1 MFMSLGLAC
10 GSCFLIEKFVTPN
23 AETEQ
28 TDDNETKAMTSGY
41 WKDYWTGNNKAQLSW
56 SGTGTN
62 TTIYIYDAYDLMDF
76 MCQVNGGDGTTWWT
90 TTNGSGIEVS
100 KAYIK
105 LMADIDLSAHYWTPI
120 GSGAYETTSGWWIF
134 SSSTWHPYYF
144 SGTFDGNGHTISGM
158 YINASGAG
166 GLTNGYVSGHSFDY
180 GDESINFN
188 LSNSVTVGLFG
199 FTKGA
204 TIQDLTVSNGSIVIN
219 SSGNSNQSLWAHVG
233 AVVGLHAG
241 GSISNTKN
249 DGVNIGYY
257 QYSDKA
263 TAAMSMNIGGI
274 AGICVDSATIRNCSS
289 KGNINVKFYGNNA
302 SFYELL
308 VGGIVA
314 VTTYDVSYSVCEMNI
329 LIQSQSSGSVASA
342 GMSAGGIIGLL
353 RSTKGYTWCYYNI
366 FNGSITTD
374 LGPGTLINSVG
385 GIIGNLFNLS
395 SNDSYRVYGCINYGK
410 ITIKNVYNTY
420 VGGIV
425 AVNQRQAIR
434 IYKCINFAD
443 LSLTSNT
450 SDNSTVIGYGGILG
464 AGSNSGTYIYTC
476 ANYGDVKMT
485 GSKAVY
491 NIGGIAGFILDK
503 GLVTNCINHGKI
515 GTVGEKLGG
524 IVGRTG
530 QPKET
535 SKFLFWDIT
544 TQDELSNVYITNCI
558 NYGPVTG
565 GNWYGQIAGH
575 MIGGTGRVQN
585 CYTRSSSSLNGAS
598 CTTWAI
604 GNESSTA
611 AQVGVCKEYNVLM
624 SYTGAGIFAK
634 SSNWTTDVLA
644 GYKSIAFQSPNTSYG
659 CYNPENTTFDW
670 CTTSLV
676 YNYYSQSQKKSKAM
690 YTSSNYDIKLQHI
703 IVPRFAVKGAN
714 ASVYWDKRNN
724 KDYEADSKGE
734 VGTIEVLSYVKS
746 KNTVDW
752 VKSNYVYYLNGADYN
767 DSSYSNRYENLLRVT
782 YIDEKFTFTKGT
794 YKVGS
799 NAEVNMSYITNGK
812 TYYARFKLFNSS
824 SLSFSYY
831 FASKSVK
838 SVNIKY
844 LDSDNNNKAVTDGS
858 IGTATVRSPNYS
870 YYDISSD
877 HPVYF
882 KDLVYYTIT
891 PKLGY
896 AFKSL
901 STDKGE
907 IKTNYNEKS
916 GFDDFGVVQGTMTY
930 DFESNFNFYMKK
942 ITYNYNVFVDGS
954 TINGQFKKGNTLSFN
969 VSSCVGYEYTIY
981 LSKYSTSK
989 NDVNLNKCAQI
1000 TTTEATLGVGNDGS
1014 ITLSDSAILKALSEM
1029 ASKENVADITLSQ
1042 FSLYVVKN
1050 KIEYTINIHNM
1061 INKYDQLDYYQ
1072 EVTDKNYKTLIDS
1085 SMTSYDMTQFAT
1097 FLVTS
1102 KNYLT
1107 IVTDVETGFTIDYTN
1122 AGSYGFEVGDRY
1134 SSFKT
1139 NTTLPSTSVFDCA
1152 INDTKATDIKG
1163 SNFISF
1169 LLNYKKDVK
1178 NASKTIDVYI
1188 YYQLGGYDLQGKA
1201 EKDGVEV
1208 NIPTNVFDLKG
1219 SSKQKNKNAN
1229 DTTILYN
1236 NVFAA
1241 KYYAPITLN
1250 VNSLD
1255 SNQNFAGW
1263 YIRVKNSN
1271 NALEDKLLSTN
1282 RIYSFVYNPQVA
1294 EAMTNEGKLVI
1305 VAKFLTYD
1313 ESDGHT
1319 ATNNK
1324 GIYQVSSAQDLI
1336 WLSERVNAG
1345 YTFEGMTI
1353 MQTCDINMSGIVF
1366 NSIGTETNPFKG
1378 VYDGNNFIISN
1389 LNLKDNKN
1397 KDKTANIYINNLSNR
1412 GLFGYVKNAT
1422 IKNLTVANGTVSGY
1436 GNVGMIAGYAEN
1448 TKFNYVNTYKST
1460 VEFSQINYVDIYGKV
1475 VDTYLTSGASSI
1487 EEFAQRENVGGLVG
1501 YAKGCSFYVCS
1512 NRANV
1517 KETNVSGVENSAGFV
1532 GRLEDNG
1539 SVVSTINQ
1547 CFNEGNIS
1555 MGSSFAGFANWYK
1568 IEGGIKTKTEL
1579 TENSNIKDCY
1589 STYPSTTYINATYV
1603 DSRLDS
1609 NIWMTLN
1616 GRYTLRAFY
1625 WN

>member
-41 WKDYWTGNNKAQLSW
+41 WRDYGSNAISGMGTSNNPLKIYSAQ
-56 SGTGTN
+56 
-62 TTIYIYDAYDLMDF
+62 DLANF
-76 MCQVNGGDGTTWWT
+76 MWMVNRVDGVRYYAS
-90 TTNGSGIEVS
+90 NGSDKVWVDE
-100 KAYIK
+100 AYVK

-144 SGTFDGNGHTISGM
+144 SGTFNGNGHTISGM
-158 YINASGAG
+158 YINASGAS
-166 GLTNGYVSGHSFDY
+166 GLTSDYVSGHPFDY
-180 GDESINFN
+180 GDKATDFNFY
-188 LSNSVTVGLFG
+188 NSVTVGLFG
-199 FTKGA
+199 FTKEA
-204 TIQDLTVSNGSIVIN
+204 IIQNLTVSNGSIVIS

-241 GSISNTKN
+241 GKISNTKN

-263 TAAMSMNIGGI
+263 TAANSMLIGGI
-274 AGICVDSATIRNCSS
+274 VGTCVDTATIYNCSS
-289 KGNINVKFYGNNA
+289 KGNINV
-302 SFYELL
+302 SFSENKGIFNELF
-308 VGGIVA
+308 VGGIA
-314 VTTYDVSYSVCEMNI
+314 AATTYDLGNSLSEMNI
-329 LIQSQSSGSVASA
+329 SIKSQSSGSIARV
-342 GMSAGGIIGLL
+342 GMSAGGIIGIL
-353 RSTKGYTWCYYNI
+353 RSTQGYTWCYKNV
-366 FNGSITTD
+366 FSGSITTD
-374 LGPGTLINSVG
+374 LGPGSFMNSVS
-385 GIIGNLFNLS
+385 GIVGHLLNIS
-395 SNDSYRVYGCINYGK
+395 SNDYYRIYGCINYGK
-410 ITIKNVYNTY
+410 IIVRNVYNTY

-425 AVNQRQAIR
+425 AINRMQAIR
-434 IYKCINFAD
+434 IYDCINFAD
-443 LSLTSNT
+443 FSLTSNT
-450 SDNSTVIGYGGILG
+450 TDNEEGVGYGGILG
-464 AGSNSGTYIYTC
+464 TGSNSGTYISTC
-476 ANYGDVKMT
+476 ANYGDIKMT

-515 GTVGEKLGG
+515 GTVGKKIGG

-530 QPKET
+530 QEKK
-535 SKFLFWDIT
+535 SIIWGLIT
-544 TQDELSNVYITNCI
+544 TQGELSDVYITNCI

-565 GNWYGQIAGH
+565 GDWYGQIAGH

-585 CYTRSSSSLNGAS
+585 CYTRSSSSFNGAS

-611 AQVGVCKEYNVLM
+611 AQVGVCKEYSVIT
-624 SYTGAGIFAK
+624 SYSGAGVFAK
-634 SSNWTTDVLA
+634 SSNWTTTSYA
-644 GYKSIAFQSPNTSYG
+644 GYSSVAFETPNLSYG
-659 CYNPENTTFDW
+659 CYNPQNSSFNW
-670 CTTSLV
+670 STTSLV
-676 YNYYSQSQKKSKAM
+676 YYYYTASQRQSKAM
-690 YTSSNYDIKLQHI
+690 SCEYI
-703 IVPRFAVKGAN
+703 IVPRFAVYG
-714 ASVYWDKRNN
+714 ASVNIYWNKRNDN
-724 KDYEADSKGE
+724 KYESDTKGD
-734 VGTIEVLSYVKS
+734 VGAIEVRSYDKGQG
-746 KNTVDW
+746 KVDW
-752 VKSNYVYYLNGADYN
+752 VKSDYVYYLNGADYN
-767 DSSYSNRYENLLRVT
+767 NSSYSDRYKNLLKVT
-782 YIDEKFTFTKGT
+782 YVDEKFTFTKGT
-794 YKVGS
+794 YKVGY
-799 NAEVNMSYITNGK
+799 NEEENMSYITYGK
-812 TYYARFKLFNSS
+812 TYYARFKLFNPS
-824 SLSFSYY
+824 SLSFRYY

-838 SVNIKY
+838 SLNINY

-858 IGTATVRSPNYS
+858 IGTAAVKYPNYS
-870 YYDISSD
+870 YSDISSSN
-877 HPVYF
+877 PLYF
-882 KDLVYYTIT
+882 KDSVYYTIT

-916 GFDDFGVVQGTMTY
+916 GFDEFGVVQDTMTY
-930 DFESNFNFYMKK
+930 DFESDFNFYMKK

-954 TINGQFKKGNTLSFN
+954 TINGQFKKEASLSFN
-969 VSSCVGYEYTIY
+969 VLNCVGYEYTIY
-981 LSKYSTSK
+981 LSNYVNSK
-989 NDVNLNKCAQI
+989 SNVKLNKCAQI
-1000 TTTEATLGVGNDGS
+1000 TTTEATLSKGCNGV
-1014 ITLSDSAILKALSEM
+1014 ITLSDSAILKALSDM
-1029 ASKENVADITLSQ
+1029 AKKEGLIDIELNK

-1085 SMTSYDMTQFAT
+1085 GMTSYDMTQFST

-1107 IVTDVETGFTIDYTN
+1107 IVTDVEAGFTIDYTN
-1122 AGSYGFEVGDRY
+1122 AKGYGFEVGNRY

-1139 NTTLPSTSVFDCA
+1139 NTTLPSTSIFSCA

-1163 SNFISF
+1163 NNFISF
-1169 LLNYKKDVK
+1169 LLNYKQSVE
-1178 NASKTIDVYI
+1178 NPSKTIDIYI
-1188 YYQLGGYDLQGKA
+1188 YYQLGGYNLEGKA
-1201 EKDGVEV
+1201 ERDGVEV

-1250 VNSLD
+1250 VNSLN

-1263 YIRVKNSN
+1263 YIRVQNSN
-1271 NALEDKLLSTN
+1271 NTLEDKLLSTN
-1282 RIYSFVYNPQVA
+1282 RIYSFVYNPQTA
-1294 EAMTNEGKLVI
+1294 KALMSNNKLVI

-1389 LNLKDNKN
+1389 LNLAVNKN
-1397 KDKTANIYINNLSNR
+1397 TGERFMNNLSNR

-1448 TKFNYVNTYKST
+1448 TKFNYVNTYKSNIK
-1460 VEFSQINYVDIYGKV
+1460 VSKIEYVDIYGKV
-1475 VDTYLTSGASSI
+1475 VDTYLTSGASST

-1517 KETNVSGVENSAGFV
+1517 KETNASGIENSAGFV

-1555 MGSSFAGFANWYK
+1555 MGSSFAGFTNWYMM
-1568 IEGGIKTKTEL
+1568 EGGIKTKTEL

-1603 DSRLDS
+1603 NSRLDS
-1609 NIWMTLN
+1609 SIWMTLN
-1616 GRYTLRAFY
+1616 GRNTLRAFY

>member
-28 TDDNETKAMTSGY
+28 TDDNETKALTSGY
-41 WKDYWTGNNKAQLSW
+41 WQDYATNTRPYG
-56 SGTGTN
+56 SGTASDPYRIGSAQTLAN
-62 TTIYIYDAYDLMDF
+62 FAYMVNKNYKNSDTGLLYQDACVEL
-76 MCQVNGGDGTTWWT
+76 T
-90 TTNGSGIEVS
+90 
-100 KAYIK
+100 
-105 LMADIDLSAHYWTPI
+105 ADIDLSAHYWTPI

-144 SGTFDGNGHTISGM
+144 SGTFNGNGHTISGM
-158 YINASGAG
+158 YINASGAS
-166 GLTNGYVSGHSFDY
+166 GLTSDYVSGHPFDY
-180 GDESINFN
+180 GDKATDFNFY
-188 LSNSVTVGLFG
+188 NSVTVGLFG

-204 TIQDLTVSNGSIVIN
+204 IIQNLTVSNGSIVIS
-219 SSGNSNQSLWAHVG
+219 SSGDSNQSLWAHVG

-241 GSISNTKN
+241 GKISNTKN

-263 TAAMSMNIGGI
+263 TAANSMLIGGI
-274 AGICVDSATIRNCSS
+274 VGTCVDTATIYNCSS
-289 KGNINVKFYGNNA
+289 KGNINISFSGNKGVFN
-302 SFYELL
+302 ELF
-308 VGGIVA
+308 VGGIA
-314 VTTYDVSYSVCEMNI
+314 AATTYDLGNSLSEMNI
-329 LIQSQSSGSVASA
+329 SIKSQSSGSIARLA
-342 GMSAGGIIGLL
+342 MSAGGIIGIL
-353 RSTKGYTWCYYNI
+353 RSTQGYTWCYKNV
-366 FNGSITTD
+366 FSGSITTD
-374 LGPGTLINSVG
+374 LGPGSFMNSVS
-385 GIIGNLFNLS
+385 GIVGHLLNIS
-395 SNDSYRVYGCINYGK
+395 SNDYYRIYECINYGK
-410 ITIKNVYNTY
+410 ITIRNVYNTY

-425 AVNQRQAIR
+425 AINRMQAIR
-434 IYKCINFAD
+434 IYDCINFAD
-443 LSLTSNT
+443 FSLTSNT
-450 SDNSTVIGYGGILG
+450 TDNEEGVGYGGILG
-464 AGSNSGTYIYTC
+464 TGSNSGTYISTC
-476 ANYGDVKMT
+476 ANYGDIKMT

-491 NIGGIAGFILDK
+491 NIGGIAGFIVDK

-515 GTVGEKLGG
+515 GTVGKKIGG

-530 QPKET
+530 QEKK
-535 SKFLFWDIT
+535 SIIWGLIT
-544 TQDELSNVYITNCI
+544 TQGELSDVHITNCI

-565 GNWYGQIAGH
+565 GDWYGQIAGH
-575 MIGGTGRVQN
+575 MIGGPGRVQK
-585 CYTRSSSSLNGAS
+585 CYTRSSDTFNGAS

-611 AQVGVCKEYNVLM
+611 AQDNVCKGYNVIT
-624 SYTGAGIFAK
+624 SYTGTGIFAK
-634 SSNWTTDVLA
+634 SSNWITDVLA
-644 GYKSIAFQSPNTSYG
+644 GYKSIAFETPNSSYG
-659 CYNPENTTFDW
+659 CYNPQNSSIKW
-670 CTTSLV
+670 CTTALV
-676 YNYYSQSQKKSKAM
+676 YNYYTESQRKSKAM
-690 YTSSNYDIKLQHI
+690 SCEYI
-703 IVPRFAVKGAN
+703 IVPRFAVNGAN
-714 ASVYWDKRNN
+714 ARVYWDKRNN
-724 KDYEADSKGE
+724 KNYEIDSKGE
-734 VGTIEVLSYVKS
+734 VGSVEVRSYVKS
-746 KNTVDW
+746 NYKVDW
-752 VKSNYVYYLNGADYN
+752 VKSDYVYYLNGADYN
-767 DSSYSNRYENLLRVT
+767 NSSYSDRYKNLLKVT
-782 YIDEKFTFTKGT
+782 YVDEKFTFTKGT
-794 YKVGS
+794 YKVGA
-799 NAEVNMSYITNGK
+799 NAEANMSYITNGK
-812 TYYARFKLFNSS
+812 TYCARFKLFNPSY
-824 SLSFSYY
+824 LSFRYY

-838 SVNIKY
+838 SLNINY

-858 IGTATVRSPNYS
+858 LGTAAVKYPNYS
-870 YYDISSD
+870 YSDISSSN
-877 HPVYF
+877 PLYF
-882 KDLVYYTIT
+882 KDSVYYTIT

-954 TINGQFKKGNTLSFN
+954 TINGQFKKGNALSFN
-969 VSSCVGYEYTIY
+969 VLSCVGYEYTIY

-1014 ITLSDSAILKALSEM
+1014 ITLSDSAILKALSNM
-1029 ASKENVADITLSQ
+1029 ASKENVADITLSS

-1085 SMTSYDMTQFAT
+1085 GMTSYDMTQFAT

-1122 AGSYGFEVGDRY
+1122 AESYGFGVGDRY

-1139 NTTLPSTSVFDCA
+1139 NTTLPSTSVFNCA

-1250 VNSLD
+1250 VNSLN

-1263 YIRVKNSN
+1263 YIRVQNSN
-1271 NALEDKLLSTN
+1271 NALEDKLLSIN
-1282 RIYSFVYNPQVA
+1282 RLYSFVYNPQTA
-1294 EAMTNEGKLVI
+1294 KALMSNNKLVI

-1378 VYDGNNFIISN
+1378 IYDGNNFIISN
-1389 LNLKDNKN
+1389 LNLAVNKN
-1397 KDKTANIYINNLSNR
+1397 TGERFMNNLSNR
-1412 GLFGYVKNAT
+1412 GLFGYIKNAT

-1448 TKFNYVNTYKST
+1448 TKFNYVNTYKSN
-1460 VEFSQINYVDIYGKV
+1460 VKVSKIEFVDIYGKV
-1475 VDTYLTSGASSI
+1475 VDTYLTSGASST
-1487 EEFAQRENVGGLVG
+1487 ENFAQRENVGGLVG

-1517 KETNVSGVENSAGFV
+1517 KETNASGVENSAGFV
-1532 GRLEDNG
+1532 GRLEDND

-1555 MGSSFAGFANWYK
+1555 MGSSFAGFTNWYMT
-1568 IEGGIKTKTEL
+1568 EGGTKTKTEL

-1603 DSRLDS
+1603 NSRLDS
-1609 NIWMTLN
+1609 SIWMTLN
-1616 GRYTLRAFY
+1616 GRNTLRAFY

>member
-1 MFMSLGLAC
+1 MKKLLIGIVAVFMSLGLAC

-41 WKDYWTGNNKAQLSW
+41 WRDYGSNAISGMGTSNNPLKIYSAQ
-56 SGTGTN
+56 
-62 TTIYIYDAYDLMDF
+62 DLANF
-76 MCQVNGGDGTTWWT
+76 MWMVNRVDGVRYYAS
-90 TTNGSGIEVS
+90 NGSDKVWVDE
-100 KAYIK
+100 AYVK

-144 SGTFDGNGHTISGM
+144 SGTFNGNGHTISGM
-158 YINASGAG
+158 YINASGAS
-166 GLTNGYVSGHSFDY
+166 GLTSDYVSGHPFDY
-180 GDESINFN
+180 GDKATDFNFY
-188 LSNSVTVGLFG
+188 NSVTVGLFG
-199 FTKGA
+199 FTKEA
-204 TIQDLTVSNGSIVIN
+204 IIQNLTVSNGSIVIS

-241 GSISNTKN
+241 GKISNTKN

-263 TAAMSMNIGGI
+263 TAANSMLIGGI
-274 AGICVDSATIRNCSS
+274 VGTCVDTATIYNCSS
-289 KGNINVKFYGNNA
+289 KGNINV
-302 SFYELL
+302 SFSENKGIFNELF
-308 VGGIVA
+308 VGGIA
-314 VTTYDVSYSVCEMNI
+314 AATTYDLGNSLSEMNI
-329 LIQSQSSGSVASA
+329 SIKSQSSGSIARV
-342 GMSAGGIIGLL
+342 GMSAGGIIGIL
-353 RSTKGYTWCYYNI
+353 RSTQGYTWCYKNV
-366 FNGSITTD
+366 FSGSITTD
-374 LGPGTLINSVG
+374 LGPGSFMNSVS
-385 GIIGNLFNLS
+385 GIVGHLLNIS
-395 SNDSYRVYGCINYGK
+395 SNDYYRIYGCINYGK
-410 ITIKNVYNTY
+410 IIVRNVYNTY

-425 AVNQRQAIR
+425 AINRMQAIR
-434 IYKCINFAD
+434 IYDCINFAD
-443 LSLTSNT
+443 FSLTSNT
-450 SDNSTVIGYGGILG
+450 TDNEEGVGYGGILG
-464 AGSNSGTYIYTC
+464 TGSNSGTYISTC
-476 ANYGDVKMT
+476 ANYGDIKMT

-515 GTVGEKLGG
+515 GTVGKKIGG

-530 QPKET
+530 QEKK
-535 SKFLFWDIT
+535 SIIWGLIT
-544 TQDELSNVYITNCI
+544 TQGELSDVYITNCI

-565 GNWYGQIAGH
+565 GDWYGQIAGH
-575 MIGGTGRVQN
+575 MIGGPGRVQN
-585 CYTRSSSSLNGAS
+585 CYTRSSDTFDGAS

-611 AQVGVCKEYNVLM
+611 AQVGVCKEYSVIT
-624 SYTGAGIFAK
+624 SYSGAGVFAK
-634 SSNWTTDVLA
+634 SSNWTTTSYA
-644 GYKSIAFQSPNTSYG
+644 GYSSVAFETPNLSYG
-659 CYNPENTTFDW
+659 CYNPQNSSFNW
-670 CTTSLV
+670 STTSLV
-676 YNYYSQSQKKSKAM
+676 YYYYTASQRQSKAM
-690 YTSSNYDIKLQHI
+690 SCEYI
-703 IVPRFAVKGAN
+703 IVPRFAVYG
-714 ASVYWDKRNN
+714 ASVNIYWNKRNDN
-724 KDYEADSKGE
+724 KYESDTKGD
-734 VGTIEVLSYVKS
+734 VGAIEVRSYDKGQG
-746 KNTVDW
+746 KVDW
-752 VKSNYVYYLNGADYN
+752 VKSDYVYYLNGADYN
-767 DSSYSNRYENLLRVT
+767 NSSYSDRYKNLLKVT
-782 YIDEKFTFTKGT
+782 YVDEKFTFTKGT
-794 YKVGS
+794 YKVGY
-799 NAEVNMSYITNGK
+799 NEEENMSYITYGK
-812 TYYARFKLFNSS
+812 TYYARFKLFNPS
-824 SLSFSYY
+824 SLSFRYY

-838 SVNIKY
+838 SLNINY

-858 IGTATVRSPNYS
+858 IGTAAVKYPNYS
-870 YYDISSD
+870 YSDISSSN
-877 HPVYF
+877 PLYF
-882 KDLVYYTIT
+882 KDSVYYTIT

-916 GFDDFGVVQGTMTY
+916 GFDEFGVVQDSMTY
-930 DFESNFNFYMKK
+930 DFESDFNFYMKK
-942 ITYNYNVFVDGS
+942 ITYSYNIFVDNA
-954 TINGQFKKGNTLSFN
+954 TINGQFKKEASLSFN
-969 VSSCVGYEYTIY
+969 VLNCVGYEYTIY
-981 LSKYSTSK
+981 LSNYVNSK
-989 NDVNLNKCAQI
+989 SNVKLNKCAQI
-1000 TTTEATLGVGNDGS
+1000 TTTEATLSKGCNGV
-1014 ITLSDSAILKALSEM
+1014 ITLSDSAILKALSDM
-1029 ASKENVADITLSQ
+1029 AKKEGLIDIELNK

-1085 SMTSYDMTQFAT
+1085 GMTSYDMTQFST

-1107 IVTDVETGFTIDYTN
+1107 IVTDVEAGFTIDYRN
-1122 AGSYGFEVGDRY
+1122 AKGYGFEVGNRY

-1139 NTTLPSTSVFDCA
+1139 NTTLPSTSIFSCA

-1163 SNFISF
+1163 NNFISF
-1169 LLNYKKDVK
+1169 LLNYKQSVE
-1178 NASKTIDVYI
+1178 NPSKTIDIYI
-1188 YYQLGGYDLQGKA
+1188 YYQLGGYNLEGKA
-1201 EKDGVEV
+1201 ERDGVEV

-1250 VNSLD
+1250 VNSLN

-1263 YIRVKNSN
+1263 YIRVQNSN
-1271 NALEDKLLSTN
+1271 NTLEDKLLSTN
-1282 RIYSFVYNPQVA
+1282 RIYSFVYNPQTA
-1294 EAMTNEGKLVI
+1294 KALMSNNKLVI

-1366 NSIGTETNPFKG
+1366 NSIGTETKPFKG
-1378 VYDGNNFIISN
+1378 IYDGNNFIISN
-1389 LNLKDNKN
+1389 LNLAVNKN
-1397 KDKTANIYINNLSNR
+1397 TGERFMNNLSNR
-1412 GLFGYVKNAT
+1412 GLFGCVKNAT
-1422 IKNLTVANGTVSGY
+1422 IKNLTVASGTVSGY

-1448 TKFNYVNTYKST
+1448 TKFNYVNTYKSN
-1460 VEFSQINYVDIYGKV
+1460 VKVSKIELVDIYGKV
-1475 VDTYLTSGASSI
+1475 VDTYLTSGASST
-1487 EEFAQRENVGGLVG
+1487 ENFAQRENVGGLVG

-1517 KETNVSGVENSAGFV
+1517 KEANASGVANSAGFV

-1539 SVVSTINQ
+1539 LVVSTINQ

-1555 MGSSFAGFANWYK
+1555 MGSSFAGFTNWYMM
-1568 IEGGIKTKTEL
+1568 EGGIKTKTEL

-1603 DSRLDS
+1603 NSRLDS
-1609 NIWMTLN
+1609 SIWMTLN
-1616 GRYTLRAFY
+1616 GRNTLRAFY

>member
-41 WKDYWTGNNKAQLSW
+41 WQDYATNARPYG
-56 SGTGTN
+56 SGTASDPYRIGSAQTLAN
-62 TTIYIYDAYDLMDF
+62 FAFMVNKNYKNSDTGLLYQDACVEL
-76 MCQVNGGDGTTWWT
+76 T
-90 TTNGSGIEVS
+90 
-100 KAYIK
+100 
-105 LMADIDLSAHYWTPI
+105 ADIDLSAHYWTPI

-166 GLTNGYVSGHSFDY
+166 GLTNEYVSGHSFDY
-180 GDESINFN
+180 GDEATNFN
-188 LSNSVTVGLFG
+188 FSNSVTVGLFG

-249 DGVNIGYY
+249 DGVSIGYY

-263 TAAMSMNIGGI
+263 TAAMSMNISGI
-274 AGICVDSATIRNCSS
+274 AGMCVDSATIRNCSS

-302 SFYELL
+302 SFKELI

-314 VTTYDVSYSVCEMNI
+314 ITTYDVSYSICEMNI
-329 LIQSQSSGSVASA
+329 LIQSQSSGSVAST

-374 LGPGTLINSVG
+374 LGPGALINSVG
-385 GIIGNLFNLS
+385 GIIGNLLNIS
-395 SNDSYRVYGCINYGK
+395 SNDSYKVYGCINYGR
-410 ITIKNVYNTY
+410 ITIKNVYNTF

-425 AVNQRQAIR
+425 AVNQMRAIQ

-443 LSLTSNT
+443 FSLTSNT

-575 MIGGTGRVQN
+575 MIGGTERVQN
-585 CYTRSSSSLNGAS
+585 CYTRSSSSFNGAS

-634 SSNWTTDVLA
+634 SSNWTTDVLV

-812 TYYARFKLFNSS
+812 TYYARFKLFNASG
-824 SLSFSYY
+824 LSFSYY

-870 YYDISSD
+870 YYDISSS

-954 TINGQFKKGNTLSFN
+954 TINGQFKKGNALSFN
-969 VSSCVGYEYTIY
+969 VLSCVGYEYTIY

-1000 TTTEATLGVGNDGS
+1000 TTTEATLGVRNDGS
-1014 ITLSDSAILKALSEM
+1014 ITLSDSAILKALSDM
-1029 ASKENVADITLSQ
+1029 ASKENVADITLSS

-1085 SMTSYDMTQFAT
+1085 GMTSYDMTQFAT

-1139 NTTLPSTSVFDCA
+1139 NTTLPSTSVFNCA

-1263 YIRVKNSN
+1263 YIRVQNSN
-1271 NALEDKLLSTN
+1271 NTLEDKLLSTN
-1282 RIYSFVYNPQVA
+1282 RLYSFVYNPQTA
-1294 EAMTNEGKLVI
+1294 KAQMSNNKLVI

-1366 NSIGTETNPFKG
+1366 NSIGTGTNPFKG

-1389 LNLKDNKN
+1389 LNLAVNKN
-1397 KDKTANIYINNLSNR
+1397 TGERFMNNLSNR

-1448 TKFNYVNTYKST
+1448 TKFNYVNTYKSN
-1460 VEFSQINYVDIYGKV
+1460 VKVSKIEYVDIYGKV
-1475 VDTYLTSGASSI
+1475 VNTYLTSGASST
-1487 EEFAQRENVGGLVG
+1487 EEFSQRENVGGLVG

-1512 NRANV
+1512 NRANI

-1555 MGSSFAGFANWYK
+1555 MGSSFDGFANWYK

-1589 STYPSTTYINATYV
+1589 STYPSTTFINATYV

>member
-28 TDDNETKAMTSGY
+28 TDDNETKALTSGY
-41 WKDYWTGNNKAQLSW
+41 WLDYGKGEVSDSTDGSASNPIKIYSAQ
-56 SGTGTN
+56 
-62 TTIYIYDAYDLMDF
+62 DLANF
-76 MCQVNGGDGTTWWT
+76 MWMVNGGGGKEWT
-90 TTNGSGIEVS
+90 FDSGIKVRDS
-100 KAYIK
+100 YVK
-105 LMADIDLSAHYWTPI
+105 LMNDIDLSAHYWTPI
-120 GSGAYETTSGWWIF
+120 GTSSTSSTSGILWWKNT
-134 SSSTWHPYYF
+134 SYYPYYF
-144 SGTFDGNGHTISGM
+144 TGIFDGNDHTISGLYM
-158 YINASGAG
+158 DVSGAV
-166 GLTNGYVSGHSFDY
+166 GLTSSYVGGNPYQY
-180 GDESINFN
+180 GDDSINYTFDN
-188 LSNSVTVGLFG
+188 CVSVGLFG
-199 FTKGA
+199 FAYNA
-204 TIQDLTVSNGSIVIN
+204 TIENLTIKNGAIN
-219 SSGNSNQSLWAHVG
+219 IYSSGSDNKSLYCSVG
-233 AVVGLHAG
+233 AIVG
-241 GSISNTKN
+241 ISSNSRLRDLKN
-249 DGVNIGYY
+249 ESVRISYH
-257 QYSDKA
+257 QYSADKA
-263 TAAMSMNIGGI
+263 AAAREISVGGI
-274 AGICVDSATIRNCSS
+274 AGTTMGERSIYSIE
-289 KGNINVKFYGNNA
+289 NNA
-302 SFYELL
+302 SISFLFDSGTSSAYFSGLYIGGL
-308 VGGIVA
+308 TGFSTYDIYNCISTATISITSYGSGCLAVIGTTIGGITGLVRSVNSIA
-314 VTTYDVSYSVCEMNI
+314 WFHNNIFSGTITTNLPNGAFVSGI
-329 LIQSQSSGSVASA
+329 
-342 GMSAGGIIGLL
+342 GGIIGWI
-353 RSTKGYTWCYYNI
+353 Y
-366 FNGSITTD
+366 
-374 LGPGTLINSVG
+374 
-385 GIIGNLFNLS
+385 NLS
-395 SNDSYRVYGCINYGK
+395 STIYKVYNCINYGT
-410 ITIKNVYNTY
+410 IDIKNVYNTII
-420 VGGIV
+420 GGIV
-425 AVNQRQAIR
+425 GCNLEKKITIYNCVNFGTMTL
-434 IYKCINFAD
+434 K
-443 LSLTSNT
+443 SNT
-450 SDNSTVIGYGGILG
+450 NDSVEGISYAGILG
-464 AGSNSGTYIYTC
+464 ISSSDGTYIHSC
-476 ANYGDVKMT
+476 ANYGDIEIT
-485 GSKAVY
+485 GTKYVSAA
-491 NIGGIAGFILDK
+491 GGIAGYILNN
-503 GLVTNCINHGKI
+503 GLITACINYGRIQTIANK
-515 GTVGEKLGG
+515 VGG
-524 IVGRTG
+524 IVGYTG
-530 QPKET
+530 REKQTKKVLWWTKTT
-535 SKFLFWDIT
+535 S
-544 TQDELSNVYITNCI
+544 EEYNNVYVSNCV
-558 NYGPVTG
+558 NYGPVKG
-565 GNWYGQIAGH
+565 SGSYGQISGY
-575 MIGGTGRVQN
+575 MFGGGSRVKNSYIREVTSDFSTTTWSVGNDESTNNSGVKVYSRLNYYDVSSGTFIDSISGTWTSGKCGGTD
-585 CYTRSSSSLNGAS
+585 Y
-598 CTTWAI
+598 I
-604 GNESSTA
+604 
-611 AQVGVCKEYNVLM
+611 
-624 SYTGAGIFAK
+624 
-634 SSNWTTDVLA
+634 
-644 GYKSIAFQSPNTSYG
+644 SIQFNISPNNTSIWTITPLAYYY
-659 CYNPENTTFDW
+659 YN
-670 CTTSLV
+670 S
-676 YNYYSQSQKKSKAM
+676 SQRSQKKMFCEYSLVPTFA
-690 YTSSNYDIKLQHI
+690 IKN
-703 IVPRFAVKGAN
+703 AN
-714 ASVYWDKRNN
+714 VGIYWNKRNGSYTTV
-724 KDYEADSKGE
+724 DATS
-734 VGTIEVLSYVKS
+734 VATVYVKKYVAS
-746 KNTVDW
+746 SQEKIQEVA
-752 VKSNYVYYLNGADYN
+752 SNSLYYLNGANYDNASYPDRYKN
-767 DSSYSNRYENLLRVT
+767 LFRVEYDSS
-782 YIDEKFTFTKGT
+782 KFTYVKATYVNNAGTEVTMTKT
-794 YKVGS
+794 SVGS
-799 NAEVNMSYITNGK
+799 NFYP
-812 TYYARFKLFNSS
+812 RFCLYNVSA
-824 SLSFSYY
+824 SLSFKFY

-838 SVNIKY
+838 SLNINY
-844 LDSDNNNKAVTDGS
+844 FDSDNGNKVVTDGS
-858 IGTATVRSPNYS
+858 IGTAAVKYPNYS
-870 YYDISSD
+870 YSDISSSN
-877 HPVYF
+877 PLYF
-882 KDLVYYTIT
+882 KDSVYYTIT

-954 TINGQFKKGNTLSFN
+954 TINGQFKKGNALSFN
-969 VSSCVGYEYTIY
+969 VLSCVGYEYTIY

-1014 ITLSDSAILKALSEM
+1014 ITLSDSAILKALSNM
-1029 ASKENVADITLSQ
+1029 ASKENVADITLSS

-1085 SMTSYDMTQFAT
+1085 GMTSYDMTQFAT

-1122 AGSYGFEVGDRY
+1122 AESYGFGVGDRY

-1139 NTTLPSTSVFDCA
+1139 NTTLPSTSVFNCA

-1250 VNSLD
+1250 VNSLN

-1263 YIRVKNSN
+1263 YIRVQNSN

-1282 RIYSFVYNPQVA
+1282 RLYSFVYNPQTA
-1294 EAMTNEGKLVI
+1294 KALMSNNKLVI

-1378 VYDGNNFIISN
+1378 IYDGNNFIISN
-1389 LNLKDNKN
+1389 LNLAVNKN
-1397 KDKTANIYINNLSNR
+1397 TGERFMNNLSNR
-1412 GLFGYVKNAT
+1412 GLFGYIKNAT

-1448 TKFNYVNTYKST
+1448 TKFNYVNTYKSN
-1460 VEFSQINYVDIYGKV
+1460 VKVSKIEFVDIYGKV
-1475 VDTYLTSGASSI
+1475 VDTYLTSGASST
-1487 EEFAQRENVGGLVG
+1487 ENFAQRENVGGLVG

-1517 KETNVSGVENSAGFV
+1517 KETNASGVENSAGFV
-1532 GRLEDNG
+1532 GRLEDND

-1547 CFNEGNIS
+1547 CFNEGNLS
-1555 MGSSFAGFANWYK
+1555 MGSSFAGFTNWYMT
-1568 IEGGIKTKTEL
+1568 EGGIKTKTEL

-1603 DSRLDS
+1603 NSRLDS
-1609 NIWMTLN
+1609 SIWMTLN
-1616 GRYTLRAFY
+1616 GRNTLRAFY

>member
-1 MFMSLGLAC
+1 MKKLLIGIVAVFMSLGLAC

-41 WKDYWTGNNKAQLSW
+41 WSDYANTTRPYG
-56 SGTGTN
+56 SGTASDPYRIG
-62 TTIYIYDAYDLMDF
+62 DAVTLASFAYM
-76 MCQVNGGDGTTWWT
+76 VNNNYKNGDTGLLYQESNVILT
-90 TTNGSGIEVS
+90 
-100 KAYIK
+100 
-105 LMADIDLSAHYWTPI
+105 ADINLSAHYWTPI

-144 SGTFDGNGHTISGM
+144 SGTFNGNGHTISGM

-166 GLTNGYVSGHSFDY
+166 GLTSDYVSGHPFDY
-180 GDESINFN
+180 GDEATNFN
-188 LSNSVTVGLFG
+188 FYNSVTVGLFG

-204 TIQDLTVSNGSIVIN
+204 TIQDLTVSNGSIAIS

-241 GSISNTKN
+241 GTILNTKN
-249 DGVNIGYY
+249 DGVNISYY

-263 TAAMSMNIGGI
+263 TAAKSMNIGGI
-274 AGICVDSATIRNCSS
+274 VGICVDTATIRNCSS
-289 KGNINVKFYGNNA
+289 KGNINAKFYGNNA
-302 SFYELL
+302 SFNELI
-308 VGGIVA
+308 VGGITA
-314 VTTYDVSYSVCEMNI
+314 VTTYDISDSMSESNI
-329 LIQSQSSGSVASA
+329 SITSQSSGSIASA
-342 GMSAGGIIGLL
+342 GMYAGGIIGLL
-353 RSTKGYTWCYYNI
+353 RSTQGYTWCYRNV
-366 FNGSITTD
+366 FSGSISTD
-374 LGPGTLINSVG
+374 LGPGSLINAVG
-385 GIIGNLFNLS
+385 GIIGNLLNLS
-395 SNDSYRVYGCINYGK
+395 SNDSYKVYGCINYGK

-425 AVNQRQAIR
+425 AVNQMRAIR

-443 LSLTSNT
+443 FSLTSNT
-450 SDNSTVIGYGGILG
+450 TDNNTAIGYGGILG

-585 CYTRSSSSLNGAS
+585 CYTRSSSSFNGAS

-611 AQVGVCKEYNVLM
+611 AQVGVCKEYSVIT
-624 SYTGAGIFAK
+624 SYSGAGVFAK
-634 SSNWTTDVLA
+634 SSNWTTTSYA
-644 GYKSIAFQSPNTSYG
+644 GYSSVAFETPNSYYG
-659 CYNPENTTFDW
+659 CYNPQNSSFNW
-670 CTTSLV
+670 STTSLV
-676 YNYYSQSQKKSKAM
+676 YYYYTASQRQSKAM
-690 YTSSNYDIKLQHI
+690 SCEYI
-703 IVPRFAVKGAN
+703 IVPRFAVYG
-714 ASVYWDKRNN
+714 ASVNIYWNKRNDN
-724 KDYEADSKGE
+724 KYESDTKGD
-734 VGTIEVLSYVKS
+734 VGAIEVRSYDKGQG
-746 KNTVDW
+746 KVDW
-752 VKSNYVYYLNGADYN
+752 VKSDYVYYLNGADYN
-767 DSSYSNRYENLLRVT
+767 NSSYSDRYKNLLKVT
-782 YIDEKFTFTKGT
+782 YVDEKFTFTKGT
-794 YKVGS
+794 YKVGY
-799 NAEVNMSYITNGK
+799 NEEENMSYITYGK
-812 TYYARFKLFNSS
+812 TYYARFKLFNPS
-824 SLSFSYY
+824 SLSFRYY

-838 SVNIKY
+838 SLNINY

-858 IGTATVRSPNYS
+858 IGTAAVKYPNYS
-870 YYDISSD
+870 YSDISSSN
-877 HPVYF
+877 PLYF
-882 KDLVYYTIT
+882 KDSVYYTIT

-916 GFDDFGVVQGTMTY
+916 GFDEFGVVQDTMTY
-930 DFESNFNFYMKK
+930 DFESDFNFYMKK

-954 TINGQFKKGNTLSFN
+954 TINGQFKKGNALSFN
-969 VSSCVGYEYTIY
+969 VLSCVGYEYTIY
-981 LSKYSTSK
+981 LSNYVNSK
-989 NDVNLNKCAQI
+989 SNVKLNKCAQI
-1000 TTTEATLGVGNDGS
+1000 TTTEATLSKGGNGV
-1014 ITLSDSAILKALSEM
+1014 ITLSDSAILKALSDM
-1029 ASKENVADITLSQ
+1029 AKKEGLIDIELNK

-1085 SMTSYDMTQFAT
+1085 GMTSYDMTQFST

-1122 AGSYGFEVGDRY
+1122 AKGYGFEVGNRY

-1139 NTTLPSTSVFDCA
+1139 NTTLPSTSIFSCA

-1163 SNFISF
+1163 NNFISF
-1169 LLNYKKDVK
+1169 LLNYKQSVE
-1178 NASKTIDVYI
+1178 NPSKTIDIYI
-1188 YYQLGGYDLQGKA
+1188 YYQLGGYNLEGKA
-1201 EKDGVEV
+1201 ERDGVEV

-1229 DTTILYN
+1229 DTTIWYN

-1250 VNSLD
+1250 VNSLN

-1263 YIRVKNSN
+1263 YIRVQNSN
-1271 NALEDKLLSTN
+1271 NTLEDKLLSTN
-1282 RIYSFVYNPQVA
+1282 RIYSFVYNPQTA
-1294 EAMTNEGKLVI
+1294 KALISNNKLVI

-1366 NSIGTETNPFKG
+1366 NSIGTETKPFKG
-1378 VYDGNNFIISN
+1378 IYDGNNFIISN
-1389 LNLKDNKN
+1389 LNLAVNKN
-1397 KDKTANIYINNLSNR
+1397 TGERFMNNLSNR
-1412 GLFGYVKNAT
+1412 GLFGCVKNAT
-1422 IKNLTVANGTVSGY
+1422 IKNLTVASGTVSGY

-1448 TKFNYVNTYKST
+1448 TKFNYVNTYKSN
-1460 VEFSQINYVDIYGKV
+1460 VKVSKIEFVDIYGKV
-1475 VDTYLTSGASSI
+1475 VDTYLTSGASST
-1487 EEFAQRENVGGLVG
+1487 ENFAQRENVGGLVG

-1517 KETNVSGVENSAGFV
+1517 KEANASGVENSAGFV
-1532 GRLEDNG
+1532 GRLEDND

-1555 MGSSFAGFANWYK
+1555 MGSSFAGFTNWYMM
-1568 IEGGIKTKTEL
+1568 EGGIKTKTEL

-1603 DSRLDS
+1603 NSRLDS
-1609 NIWMTLN
+1609 SIWMTLN
-1616 GRYTLRAFY
+1616 GRNTLRAFY

>member
-41 WKDYWTGNNKAQLSW
+41 WRDYGSNAISGMGTSNNPLKIYSAQ
-56 SGTGTN
+56 
-62 TTIYIYDAYDLMDF
+62 DLANF
-76 MCQVNGGDGTTWWT
+76 MWMVNRVDGVRYYAS
-90 TTNGSGIEVS
+90 NGSDKVWVDE
-100 KAYIK
+100 AYVK

-144 SGTFDGNGHTISGM
+144 SGTFNGNGHTISGM
-158 YINASGAG
+158 YINASGAS
-166 GLTNGYVSGHSFDY
+166 GLTSDYVSGHPFDY
-180 GDESINFN
+180 GDKATDFNFY
-188 LSNSVTVGLFG
+188 NSVTVGLFG
-199 FTKGA
+199 FTKEA
-204 TIQDLTVSNGSIVIN
+204 IIQNLTVSNGSIVIS

-241 GSISNTKN
+241 GKISNTKN

-263 TAAMSMNIGGI
+263 TAANSMLIGGI
-274 AGICVDSATIRNCSS
+274 VGTCVDTATIYNCSS
-289 KGNINVKFYGNNA
+289 KGNINV
-302 SFYELL
+302 SFSENKGIFNELF
-308 VGGIVA
+308 VGGIA
-314 VTTYDVSYSVCEMNI
+314 AATTYDLGNSLSEMNI
-329 LIQSQSSGSVASA
+329 SIKSQSSGSIARV
-342 GMSAGGIIGLL
+342 GMSAGGIIGIL
-353 RSTKGYTWCYYNI
+353 RSTQGYTWCYKNV
-366 FNGSITTD
+366 FSGSITTD
-374 LGPGTLINSVG
+374 LGPGSFMNSVS
-385 GIIGNLFNLS
+385 GIVGHLLNIS
-395 SNDSYRVYGCINYGK
+395 SNDYYRIYGCINYGK
-410 ITIKNVYNTY
+410 IIVRNVYNTY

-425 AVNQRQAIR
+425 AINRMQAIR
-434 IYKCINFAD
+434 IYDCINFAD
-443 LSLTSNT
+443 FSLTSNT
-450 SDNSTVIGYGGILG
+450 TDNEEGVGYGGILG
-464 AGSNSGTYIYTC
+464 TGSNSGTYISTC
-476 ANYGDVKMT
+476 ANYGDIKMT

-515 GTVGEKLGG
+515 GTVGKKIGG

-530 QPKET
+530 QEKK
-535 SKFLFWDIT
+535 SIIWGLIT
-544 TQDELSNVYITNCI
+544 TQGELSDVYITNCI

-565 GNWYGQIAGH
+565 GDWYGQIAGH

-585 CYTRSSSSLNGAS
+585 CYTRSSSSFNGAS

-611 AQVGVCKEYNVLM
+611 AQVGVCKEYSVIT
-624 SYTGAGIFAK
+624 SYSGAGVFAK
-634 SSNWTTDVLA
+634 SSNWTTTSYA
-644 GYKSIAFQSPNTSYG
+644 GYSSVAFETPNLSYG
-659 CYNPENTTFDW
+659 CYNPQNSSFNW
-670 CTTSLV
+670 STTSLV
-676 YNYYSQSQKKSKAM
+676 YYYYTASQRQSKAM
-690 YTSSNYDIKLQHI
+690 SCEYI
-703 IVPRFAVKGAN
+703 IVPRFAVYG
-714 ASVYWDKRNN
+714 ASVNIYWNKRNDN
-724 KDYEADSKGE
+724 KYESDTKGD
-734 VGTIEVLSYVKS
+734 VGAIEVRSYDKGQG
-746 KNTVDW
+746 KVDW
-752 VKSNYVYYLNGADYN
+752 VKSDYVYYLNGADYN
-767 DSSYSNRYENLLRVT
+767 NSSYSDRYKNLLKVT
-782 YIDEKFTFTKGT
+782 YVDEKFTFTKGT
-794 YKVGS
+794 YKVGY
-799 NAEVNMSYITNGK
+799 NEEENMSYITYGK
-812 TYYARFKLFNSS
+812 TYYARFKLFNPS
-824 SLSFSYY
+824 SLSFRYY

-838 SVNIKY
+838 SLNINY

-858 IGTATVRSPNYS
+858 IGTAAVKYPNYS
-870 YYDISSD
+870 YSDISSSN
-877 HPVYF
+877 PLYF
-882 KDLVYYTIT
+882 KDSVYYTIT

-916 GFDDFGVVQGTMTY
+916 GFDEFGVVQDSMTY
-930 DFESNFNFYMKK
+930 DFESDFNFYMKK
-942 ITYNYNVFVDGS
+942 ITYSYNIFVDNA
-954 TINGQFKKGNTLSFN
+954 TINGQFKKEASLSFN
-969 VSSCVGYEYTIY
+969 VLNCVGYEYTIY
-981 LSKYSTSK
+981 LSNYVNSK
-989 NDVNLNKCAQI
+989 SNVKLNKCAQI
-1000 TTTEATLGVGNDGS
+1000 TTTEATLSKGCNGV
-1014 ITLSDSAILKALSEM
+1014 ITLSDSAILKALSDM
-1029 ASKENVADITLSQ
+1029 AKKEGLIDIELNK

-1085 SMTSYDMTQFAT
+1085 GMTSYDMTQFST

-1107 IVTDVETGFTIDYTN
+1107 IVTDVEAGFTIDYRN
-1122 AGSYGFEVGDRY
+1122 AKGYGFEVGNRY

-1139 NTTLPSTSVFDCA
+1139 NTTLPSTSIFSCA

-1163 SNFISF
+1163 NNFISF
-1169 LLNYKKDVK
+1169 LLNYKQSVE
-1178 NASKTIDVYI
+1178 NPSKTIDIYI
-1188 YYQLGGYDLQGKA
+1188 YYQLGGYNLEGKA
-1201 EKDGVEV
+1201 ERDGVEV

-1250 VNSLD
+1250 VNSLN

-1263 YIRVKNSN
+1263 YIRVQNSN
-1271 NALEDKLLSTN
+1271 NTLEDKLLSTN
-1282 RIYSFVYNPQVA
+1282 RIYSFVYNPQTA
-1294 EAMTNEGKLVI
+1294 KALMSNNKLVI

-1366 NSIGTETNPFKG
+1366 NSIGTETKPFKG
-1378 VYDGNNFIISN
+1378 IYDGNNFIISN
-1389 LNLKDNKN
+1389 LNLAVNKN
-1397 KDKTANIYINNLSNR
+1397 TGERFMNNLSNR
-1412 GLFGYVKNAT
+1412 GLFGCVKNAT
-1422 IKNLTVANGTVSGY
+1422 IKNLTVASGTVSGY

-1448 TKFNYVNTYKST
+1448 TKFNYVNTYKSN
-1460 VEFSQINYVDIYGKV
+1460 VKVSKIELVDIYGKV
-1475 VDTYLTSGASSI
+1475 VDTYLTSGASST
-1487 EEFAQRENVGGLVG
+1487 ENFAQRENVGGLVG

-1517 KETNVSGVENSAGFV
+1517 KEANASGVANSAGFV

-1539 SVVSTINQ
+1539 LVVSTINQ

-1555 MGSSFAGFANWYK
+1555 MGSSFAGFTNWYMM
-1568 IEGGIKTKTEL
+1568 EGGIKTKTEL

-1603 DSRLDS
+1603 NSRLDS
-1609 NIWMTLN
+1609 SIWMTLN
-1616 GRYTLRAFY
+1616 GRNTLRAFY

>member
-1 MFMSLGLAC
+1 MKKLLIGIVAVFMSLGLAC

-41 WKDYWTGNNKAQLSW
+41 WRDYGSNAISGKGTFNNPLKIYSAQ
-56 SGTGTN
+56 
-62 TTIYIYDAYDLMDF
+62 DLANF
-76 MCQVNGGDGTTWWT
+76 MWMVNRVDGVRYYAS
-90 TTNGSGIEVS
+90 NGSDKVWVDE
-100 KAYIK
+100 AYVK

-144 SGTFDGNGHTISGM
+144 SGTFNGNGHTISGM

-166 GLTNGYVSGHSFDY
+166 GLTSDYVSGHPFDY
-180 GDESINFN
+180 GDKATNFN
-188 LSNSVTVGLFG
+188 FYNSVTVGLFG

-204 TIQDLTVSNGSIVIN
+204 TIQDLTVSNGSIVIS

-241 GSISNTKN
+241 GTILNTKN

-263 TAAMSMNIGGI
+263 TAAFSMLIGGI
-274 AGICVDSATIRNCSS
+274 VGTCVDTATIRSYCSS
-289 KGNINVKFYGNNA
+289 KGNINV
-302 SFYELL
+302 SFSENKGTFNELV
-308 VGGIVA
+308 VGGIVS
-314 VTTYDVSYSVCEMNI
+314 VTTYDVSSSMSEMNI
-329 LIQSQSSGSVASA
+329 SIKSQSSGSIARSS
-342 GMSAGGIIGLL
+342 MDAGGIIGLL
-353 RSTKGYTWCYYNI
+353 RSTEGNTWCYKNI
-366 FNGSITTD
+366 FSGSITTD
-374 LGPGTLINSVG
+374 LGPGAVINAVS
-385 GIIGNLFNLS
+385 GIVGNLLNIS
-395 SNDSYRVYGCINYGK
+395 SKDNYKVWGCINYGK
-410 ITIKNVYNTY
+410 IIVKNVYNTY

-425 AVNQRQAIR
+425 AVNQMQAIK
-434 IYKCINFAD
+434 IQECINFAD
-443 LSLTSNT
+443 FSLTSNT
-450 SDNSTVIGYGGILG
+450 TDNAEGVGYGGILG
-464 AGSNSGTYIYTC
+464 AGSTSGTYIFTC

-491 NIGGIAGFILDK
+491 NIGGIAGFIVDK

-515 GTVGEKLGG
+515 GTVGKKIGG

-530 QPKET
+530 QEKK
-535 SKFLFWDIT
+535 SIIWGLIT
-544 TQDELSNVYITNCI
+544 TQGELSDVHITNCI

-565 GNWYGQIAGH
+565 GDWYGQIAGH

-585 CYTRSSSSLNGAS
+585 CYTRSSSSFNGAS

-611 AQVGVCKEYNVLM
+611 AQVGVCKEYSVIT
-624 SYTGAGIFAK
+624 SYSGAGVFAK
-634 SSNWTTDVLA
+634 SSNWTTTSYA
-644 GYKSIAFQSPNTSYG
+644 GYSSVAFETPNLSYG
-659 CYNPENTTFDW
+659 CYNPQNSSFNW
-670 CTTSLV
+670 STTSLV
-676 YNYYSQSQKKSKAM
+676 YYYYTASQRQSKAM
-690 YTSSNYDIKLQHI
+690 SCEYI
-703 IVPRFAVKGAN
+703 IVPRFAVYG
-714 ASVYWDKRNN
+714 ASVNIYWNKRNDN
-724 KDYEADSKGE
+724 KYESDTKGD
-734 VGTIEVLSYVKS
+734 VGAIEVRSYDKGQG
-746 KNTVDW
+746 KVDW
-752 VKSNYVYYLNGADYN
+752 VKSDYVYYLNGADYN
-767 DSSYSNRYENLLRVT
+767 NSSYSDRYKNLLKVT
-782 YIDEKFTFTKGT
+782 YVDEKFTFTKGT
-794 YKVGS
+794 YKVGY
-799 NAEVNMSYITNGK
+799 NEEENMSYITYGK
-812 TYYARFKLFNSS
+812 TYYARFKLFNPS
-824 SLSFSYY
+824 SLSFRYY

-838 SVNIKY
+838 SLNINY

-858 IGTATVRSPNYS
+858 IGTAAVKYPNYS
-870 YYDISSD
+870 YSDISSSN
-877 HPVYF
+877 PLYF
-882 KDLVYYTIT
+882 KDSVYYTIT

-916 GFDDFGVVQGTMTY
+916 GFDEFGVVQDTMTY
-930 DFESNFNFYMKK
+930 DFESDFNFYMKK

-954 TINGQFKKGNTLSFN
+954 TINGQFKKGNALSFN
-969 VSSCVGYEYTIY
+969 VLSCVGYEYTIY
-981 LSKYSTSK
+981 LSNYVNSK
-989 NDVNLNKCAQI
+989 SNVKLNKCAQI
-1000 TTTEATLGVGNDGS
+1000 TTTEATLSKGGNGV
-1014 ITLSDSAILKALSEM
+1014 ITLSDSAILKALSDM
-1029 ASKENVADITLSQ
+1029 AKKEGLIDIELNK

-1085 SMTSYDMTQFAT
+1085 GMTSYDMTQFST

-1107 IVTDVETGFTIDYTN
+1107 IVTDVEAGFTIDYTN
-1122 AGSYGFEVGDRY
+1122 AKGYGFEVGNRY

-1139 NTTLPSTSVFDCA
+1139 NTTLPSTSIFSCA

-1163 SNFISF
+1163 NNFISF
-1169 LLNYKKDVK
+1169 LLNYKQSVE
-1178 NASKTIDVYI
+1178 NPSKTIDIYI
-1188 YYQLGGYDLQGKA
+1188 YYQLGGYNLEGKA
-1201 EKDGVEV
+1201 ERDGVEV

-1229 DTTILYN
+1229 DTTIWYN

-1250 VNSLD
+1250 VNSLN

-1263 YIRVKNSN
+1263 YIRVQNSN
-1271 NALEDKLLSTN
+1271 NTLEDKLLSTN
-1282 RIYSFVYNPQVA
+1282 RIYSFVYNPQTA
-1294 EAMTNEGKLVI
+1294 KALMSNNKLVI

-1366 NSIGTETNPFKG
+1366 NSIGTETKPFKG
-1378 VYDGNNFIISN
+1378 IYDGNNFIISN
-1389 LNLKDNKN
+1389 LNLAVNKN
-1397 KDKTANIYINNLSNR
+1397 TGERFMNNLSNR
-1412 GLFGYVKNAT
+1412 GLFGCVKNAT
-1422 IKNLTVANGTVSGY
+1422 IKNLTVASGTVSGY

-1448 TKFNYVNTYKST
+1448 TKFNYVNTYKSN
-1460 VEFSQINYVDIYGKV
+1460 VKVSKIEFVDIYGKV
-1475 VDTYLTSGASSI
+1475 VDTYLTSGASST
-1487 EEFAQRENVGGLVG
+1487 ENFAQRENVGGLVG

-1517 KETNVSGVENSAGFV
+1517 KEANASGVENSAGFV
-1532 GRLEDNG
+1532 GRLEDND

-1555 MGSSFAGFANWYK
+1555 MGSSFAGFTNWYMT
-1568 IEGGIKTKTEL
+1568 EGGIKTKTEL

-1603 DSRLDS
+1603 NSRLDS
-1609 NIWMTLN
+1609 SIWMTLN
-1616 GRYTLRAFY
+1616 GRNTLRAFY

>member
-1 MFMSLGLAC
+1 MKKLLIGIVAVFMSLGLAC

-41 WKDYWTGNNKAQLSW
+41 WRDYGSNAISGMGTSNNPLKIYSAQ
-56 SGTGTN
+56 
-62 TTIYIYDAYDLMDF
+62 DLANF
-76 MCQVNGGDGTTWWT
+76 MWMVNRVDGVRYYAS
-90 TTNGSGIEVS
+90 NGSDKVWVDE
-100 KAYIK
+100 AYVK

-144 SGTFDGNGHTISGM
+144 SGTFNGNGHTISGM
-158 YINASGAG
+158 YINASGAS
-166 GLTNGYVSGHSFDY
+166 GLTSDYVSGHPFDY
-180 GDESINFN
+180 GDKATDFNFY
-188 LSNSVTVGLFG
+188 NSVTVGLFG
-199 FTKGA
+199 FTKEA
-204 TIQDLTVSNGSIVIN
+204 IIQNLTVSNGSIVIS

-241 GSISNTKN
+241 GKISNTKN

-263 TAAMSMNIGGI
+263 TAANSMLIGGI
-274 AGICVDSATIRNCSS
+274 VGTCVDTATIYNCSS
-289 KGNINVKFYGNNA
+289 KGNINV
-302 SFYELL
+302 SFSENKGIFNELF
-308 VGGIVA
+308 VGGIA
-314 VTTYDVSYSVCEMNI
+314 AATTYDLGNSLSEMNI
-329 LIQSQSSGSVASA
+329 SIKSQSSGSIARV
-342 GMSAGGIIGLL
+342 GMSAGGIIGIL
-353 RSTKGYTWCYYNI
+353 RSTQGYTWCYKNV
-366 FNGSITTD
+366 FSGSITTD
-374 LGPGTLINSVG
+374 LGPGSFMNSVS
-385 GIIGNLFNLS
+385 GIVGHLLNIS
-395 SNDSYRVYGCINYGK
+395 SNDYYRIYGCINYGK
-410 ITIKNVYNTY
+410 IIVRNVYNTY

-425 AVNQRQAIR
+425 AINRMQAIR
-434 IYKCINFAD
+434 IYDCINFAD
-443 LSLTSNT
+443 FSLTSNT
-450 SDNSTVIGYGGILG
+450 TDNEEGVGYGGILG
-464 AGSNSGTYIYTC
+464 TGSNSGTYISTC
-476 ANYGDVKMT
+476 ANYGDIKMT

-515 GTVGEKLGG
+515 GTVGKKIGG

-530 QPKET
+530 QEKK
-535 SKFLFWDIT
+535 SIIWGLIT
-544 TQDELSNVYITNCI
+544 TQGELSDVYITNCI

-565 GNWYGQIAGH
+565 GDWYGQIAGH

-585 CYTRSSSSLNGAS
+585 CYTRSSSSFNGAS

-611 AQVGVCKEYNVLM
+611 AQVGVCKEYSVIT
-624 SYTGAGIFAK
+624 SYSGAGVFAK
-634 SSNWTTDVLA
+634 SSNWTTTSYA
-644 GYKSIAFQSPNTSYG
+644 GYSSVAFETPNLSYG
-659 CYNPENTTFDW
+659 CYNPQNSSFNW
-670 CTTSLV
+670 STTSLV
-676 YNYYSQSQKKSKAM
+676 YYYYTASQRQSKAM
-690 YTSSNYDIKLQHI
+690 SCEYI
-703 IVPRFAVKGAN
+703 IVPRFAVYG
-714 ASVYWDKRNN
+714 ASVNIYWNKRNDN
-724 KDYEADSKGE
+724 KYESDTKGD
-734 VGTIEVLSYVKS
+734 VGAIEVRSYDKGQG
-746 KNTVDW
+746 KVDW
-752 VKSNYVYYLNGADYN
+752 VKSDYVYYLNGADYN
-767 DSSYSNRYENLLRVT
+767 NSSYSDRYKNLLKVT
-782 YIDEKFTFTKGT
+782 YVDEKFTFTKGT
-794 YKVGS
+794 YKVGY
-799 NAEVNMSYITNGK
+799 NEEENMSYITYGK
-812 TYYARFKLFNSS
+812 TYYARFKLFNPS
-824 SLSFSYY
+824 SLSFRYY

-838 SVNIKY
+838 SLNINY

-858 IGTATVRSPNYS
+858 IGTAAVKYPNYS
-870 YYDISSD
+870 YSDISSSN
-877 HPVYF
+877 PLYF
-882 KDLVYYTIT
+882 KDSVYYTIT

-916 GFDDFGVVQGTMTY
+916 GFDEFGVVQDSMTY
-930 DFESNFNFYMKK
+930 DFESDFNFYMKK
-942 ITYNYNVFVDGS
+942 ITYSYNIFVDNA
-954 TINGQFKKGNTLSFN
+954 TINGQFKKEASLSFN
-969 VSSCVGYEYTIY
+969 VLNCVGYEYTIY
-981 LSKYSTSK
+981 LSNYVNSK
-989 NDVNLNKCAQI
+989 SNVKLNKCAQI
-1000 TTTEATLGVGNDGS
+1000 TTTEATLSKGCNGV
-1014 ITLSDSAILKALSEM
+1014 ITLSDSAILKALSDM
-1029 ASKENVADITLSQ
+1029 AKKEGLIDIELNK

-1085 SMTSYDMTQFAT
+1085 GMTSYDMTQFST

-1107 IVTDVETGFTIDYTN
+1107 IVTDVEAGFTIDYTN
-1122 AGSYGFEVGDRY
+1122 AKGYGFEVGNRY

-1139 NTTLPSTSVFDCA
+1139 NTTLPSTSIFSCA

-1163 SNFISF
+1163 NNFISF
-1169 LLNYKKDVK
+1169 LLNYKQSVE
-1178 NASKTIDVYI
+1178 NPSKTIDIYI
-1188 YYQLGGYDLQGKA
+1188 YYQLGGYNLEGKA
-1201 EKDGVEV
+1201 ERDGVEV

-1250 VNSLD
+1250 VNSLN

-1263 YIRVKNSN
+1263 YIRVQNSN
-1271 NALEDKLLSTN
+1271 NTLEDKLLSTN
-1282 RIYSFVYNPQVA
+1282 RIYSFVYNPQTA
-1294 EAMTNEGKLVI
+1294 KALMSNNKLVI

-1353 MQTCDINMSGIVF
+1353 MQTCDINMSGIGF
-1366 NSIGTETNPFKG
+1366 NSIGTETKPFKG
-1378 VYDGNNFIISN
+1378 IYDGNNFIISN
-1389 LNLKDNKN
+1389 LNLAVNKN
-1397 KDKTANIYINNLSNR
+1397 TGERFMNNLSNR
-1412 GLFGYVKNAT
+1412 GLFGCVKNAT
-1422 IKNLTVANGTVSGY
+1422 IKNLTVASGTVSGY

-1448 TKFNYVNTYKST
+1448 TKFNYVNTYKSN
-1460 VEFSQINYVDIYGKV
+1460 VKVSKIEFVDIYGKV
-1475 VDTYLTSGASSI
+1475 VDTYLTSGASST
-1487 EEFAQRENVGGLVG
+1487 ENFAQRENVGGLVG

-1517 KETNVSGVENSAGFV
+1517 KEANASGVANSAGFV

-1539 SVVSTINQ
+1539 LVVSTINQ

-1555 MGSSFAGFANWYK
+1555 MGSSFAGFTNWYMM
-1568 IEGGIKTKTEL
+1568 EGGIKTKTEL

-1603 DSRLDS
+1603 NSRLDS
-1609 NIWMTLN
+1609 SIWMTLN
-1616 GRYTLRAFY
+1616 GRNTLRAFY

>member
-1 MFMSLGLAC
+1 MKKLLIGIVAVFMSLGLAC

-41 WKDYWTGNNKAQLSW
+41 WRDYGSNAISGMGTSNNPLKIYSAQ
-56 SGTGTN
+56 
-62 TTIYIYDAYDLMDF
+62 DLANF
-76 MCQVNGGDGTTWWT
+76 MWMVNRVDGVRYYAS
-90 TTNGSGIEVS
+90 NGSDKVWVDE
-100 KAYIK
+100 AYVK

-144 SGTFDGNGHTISGM
+144 SGTFNGNGHTISGM
-158 YINASGAG
+158 YINASGAS
-166 GLTNGYVSGHSFDY
+166 GLTSDYVSGHPFDY
-180 GDESINFN
+180 GDKATDFNFY
-188 LSNSVTVGLFG
+188 NSVTVGLFG
-199 FTKGA
+199 FTKEA
-204 TIQDLTVSNGSIVIN
+204 IIQNLTVSNGSIVIS

-241 GSISNTKN
+241 GKISNTKN

-263 TAAMSMNIGGI
+263 TAANSMLIGGI
-274 AGICVDSATIRNCSS
+274 VGTCVDTATIYNCSS
-289 KGNINVKFYGNNA
+289 KGNINV
-302 SFYELL
+302 SFSENKGIFNELF
-308 VGGIVA
+308 VGGIA
-314 VTTYDVSYSVCEMNI
+314 AATTYDLGNSLSEMNI
-329 LIQSQSSGSVASA
+329 SIKSQSSGSIARV
-342 GMSAGGIIGLL
+342 GMSAGGIIGIL
-353 RSTKGYTWCYYNI
+353 RSTQGYTWCYKNV
-366 FNGSITTD
+366 FSGSITTD
-374 LGPGTLINSVG
+374 LGPGSFMNSVS
-385 GIIGNLFNLS
+385 GIVGHLLNIS
-395 SNDSYRVYGCINYGK
+395 SNDYYRIYGCINYGK
-410 ITIKNVYNTY
+410 IIVRNVYNTY

-425 AVNQRQAIR
+425 AINRMQAIR
-434 IYKCINFAD
+434 IYDCINFAD
-443 LSLTSNT
+443 FSLTSNT
-450 SDNSTVIGYGGILG
+450 TDNEEGVGYGGILG
-464 AGSNSGTYIYTC
+464 TGSNSGTYISTC
-476 ANYGDVKMT
+476 ANYGDIKMT

-515 GTVGEKLGG
+515 GTVGKKIGG

-530 QPKET
+530 QEKK
-535 SKFLFWDIT
+535 SIIWGLIT
-544 TQDELSNVYITNCI
+544 TQGELSDVYITNCI

-565 GNWYGQIAGH
+565 GDWYGQIAGH

-585 CYTRSSSSLNGAS
+585 CYTRSSSSFNGAS

-611 AQVGVCKEYNVLM
+611 AQVGVCKEYSVIT
-624 SYTGAGIFAK
+624 SYSGAGVFAK
-634 SSNWTTDVLA
+634 SSNWTTTSYA
-644 GYKSIAFQSPNTSYG
+644 GYSSVAFETPNLSYG
-659 CYNPENTTFDW
+659 CYNPQNSSFNW
-670 CTTSLV
+670 STTSLV
-676 YNYYSQSQKKSKAM
+676 YYYYTASQRQSKAM
-690 YTSSNYDIKLQHI
+690 SCEYI
-703 IVPRFAVKGAN
+703 IVPRFAVYG
-714 ASVYWDKRNN
+714 ASVNIYWNKRNDN
-724 KDYEADSKGE
+724 KYESDTKGD
-734 VGTIEVLSYVKS
+734 VGAIEVRSYDKGQG
-746 KNTVDW
+746 KVDW
-752 VKSNYVYYLNGADYN
+752 VKSDYVYYLNGADYN
-767 DSSYSNRYENLLRVT
+767 NSSYSDRYKNLLKVT
-782 YIDEKFTFTKGT
+782 YVDEKFTFTKGT
-794 YKVGS
+794 YKVGY
-799 NAEVNMSYITNGK
+799 NEEENMSYITYGK
-812 TYYARFKLFNSS
+812 TYYARFKLFNPS
-824 SLSFSYY
+824 SLSFRYY

-838 SVNIKY
+838 SLNINY

-858 IGTATVRSPNYS
+858 IGTAAVKYPNYS
-870 YYDISSD
+870 YSDISSSN
-877 HPVYF
+877 PLYF
-882 KDLVYYTIT
+882 KDSVYYTIT

-916 GFDDFGVVQGTMTY
+916 GFDEFGVVQDSMTY
-930 DFESNFNFYMKK
+930 DFESDFNFYMKK
-942 ITYNYNVFVDGS
+942 ITYSYNIFVDNA
-954 TINGQFKKGNTLSFN
+954 TINGQFKKEASLSFN
-969 VSSCVGYEYTIY
+969 VLNCVGYEYTIY
-981 LSKYSTSK
+981 LSNYVNSK
-989 NDVNLNKCAQI
+989 SNVKLNKCAQI
-1000 TTTEATLGVGNDGS
+1000 TTTEATLSKGCNGV
-1014 ITLSDSAILKALSEM
+1014 ITLSDSAILKALSDM
-1029 ASKENVADITLSQ
+1029 AKKEGLIDIELNK

-1085 SMTSYDMTQFAT
+1085 GMTSYDMTQFST

-1107 IVTDVETGFTIDYTN
+1107 IVTDVEAGFTIDYTN
-1122 AGSYGFEVGDRY
+1122 AKGYGFEVGNRY

-1139 NTTLPSTSVFDCA
+1139 NTTLPSTSIFSCA

-1163 SNFISF
+1163 NNFISF
-1169 LLNYKKDVK
+1169 LLNYKQSVE
-1178 NASKTIDVYI
+1178 NPSKTIDIYI
-1188 YYQLGGYDLQGKA
+1188 YYQLGGYNLEGKA
-1201 EKDGVEV
+1201 ERDGVEV

-1250 VNSLD
+1250 VNSLN

-1263 YIRVKNSN
+1263 YIRVQNSN
-1271 NALEDKLLSTN
+1271 NTLEDKLLSTN
-1282 RIYSFVYNPQVA
+1282 RIYSFVYNPQTA
-1294 EAMTNEGKLVI
+1294 KALMSNNKLVI

-1366 NSIGTETNPFKG
+1366 NSIGTETKPFKG
-1378 VYDGNNFIISN
+1378 IYDGNNFIISN
-1389 LNLKDNKN
+1389 LNLAVNKN
-1397 KDKTANIYINNLSNR
+1397 TGERFMNNLSNR
-1412 GLFGYVKNAT
+1412 GLFGCVKNAT
-1422 IKNLTVANGTVSGY
+1422 IKNLTVASGTVSGY

-1448 TKFNYVNTYKST
+1448 TKFNYVNTYKSN
-1460 VEFSQINYVDIYGKV
+1460 VKVSKIEFVDIYGKV
-1475 VDTYLTSGASSI
+1475 IDTYLTSGASST
-1487 EEFAQRENVGGLVG
+1487 ENFAQRENVGGLVG

-1517 KETNVSGVENSAGFV
+1517 KEANASGVANSAGFV

-1539 SVVSTINQ
+1539 LVVSTINQ

-1555 MGSSFAGFANWYK
+1555 MGSSFAGFTNWYMM
-1568 IEGGIKTKTEL
+1568 EGGIKTKTEL

-1603 DSRLDS
+1603 NSRLDS
-1609 NIWMTLN
+1609 SIWMTLN
-1616 GRYTLRAFY
+1616 GRNTLRAFY

>member
-1 MFMSLGLAC
+1 MKKLLLGIVAVFMSLGLAC

-41 WKDYWTGNNKAQLSW
+41 WRDYGSNAISGVGTYNNPLKIYSAQDL
-56 SGTGTN
+56 TN
-62 TTIYIYDAYDLMDF
+62 F
-76 MCQVNGGDGTTWWT
+76 MWMVNRVDGVRYYAS
-90 TTNGSGIEVS
+90 NGSDKIWVDE
-100 KAYIK
+100 AYVK

-166 GLTNGYVSGHSFDY
+166 GLTNEYVSGHSFDY
-180 GDESINFN
+180 GDEATNFN
-188 LSNSVTVGLFG
+188 FSNSVTVGLFG

-204 TIQDLTVSNGSIVIN
+204 TIQDLTVSNGSIAIS

-302 SFYELL
+302 SFNELL

-366 FNGSITTD
+366 FNGSITSD

-395 SNDSYRVYGCINYGK
+395 SNDSYKVYGCINYGK

-443 LSLTSNT
+443 FSLTSNT
-450 SDNSTVIGYGGILG
+450 SDNSTVVGYGGILG

-585 CYTRSSSSLNGAS
+585 CYTRSSSSFNGAS

-611 AQVGVCKEYNVLM
+611 AQVGVCKEYSVIT
-624 SYTGAGIFAK
+624 SYSGAGVFAK
-634 SSNWTTDVLA
+634 SSNWTTTSYA
-644 GYKSIAFQSPNTSYG
+644 GYSSVAFETPNLSYG
-659 CYNPENTTFDW
+659 CYNPQNSSFNW
-670 CTTSLV
+670 STTSLV
-676 YNYYSQSQKKSKAM
+676 YYYYTASQRQSKAM
-690 YTSSNYDIKLQHI
+690 SCEYI
-703 IVPRFAVKGAN
+703 IVPRFAVYG
-714 ASVYWDKRNN
+714 ASVNIYWNKRNDN
-724 KDYEADSKGE
+724 KYESDTKGD
-734 VGTIEVLSYVKS
+734 VGAIEVRSYDKGQG
-746 KNTVDW
+746 KVDW
-752 VKSNYVYYLNGADYN
+752 VKSDYVYYLNGADYN
-767 DSSYSNRYENLLRVT
+767 NSSYSDRYKNLLKVT
-782 YIDEKFTFTKGT
+782 YVDEKFTFTKGT
-794 YKVGS
+794 YKVGY
-799 NAEVNMSYITNGK
+799 NEEENMSYITYGK
-812 TYYARFKLFNSS
+812 TYYARFKLFNPS
-824 SLSFSYY
+824 SLSFRYY

-838 SVNIKY
+838 SLNINY

-858 IGTATVRSPNYS
+858 IGTAAVKYPNYS
-870 YYDISSD
+870 YSDISSSN
-877 HPVYF
+877 PLYF
-882 KDLVYYTIT
+882 KDSVYYTIT

-916 GFDDFGVVQGTMTY
+916 GFDEFGVVQDSMTY
-930 DFESNFNFYMKK
+930 DFESDFNFYMKK

-1107 IVTDVETGFTIDYTN
+1107 IVTDVEAGFTIDYTN
-1122 AGSYGFEVGDRY
+1122 AKGYGFEVGNRY

-1139 NTTLPSTSVFDCA
+1139 NTTLPSTSIFSCA

-1163 SNFISF
+1163 NNFISF
-1169 LLNYKKDVK
+1169 LLNYKQSVE
-1178 NASKTIDVYI
+1178 NPSKTIDIYI
-1188 YYQLGGYDLQGKA
+1188 YYQLGGYNLEGKA
-1201 EKDGVEV
+1201 ERDGVEV

-1250 VNSLD
+1250 VNSLN

-1263 YIRVKNSN
+1263 YIRVQNSN
-1271 NALEDKLLSTN
+1271 NTLEDKLLSTN

-1305 VAKFLTYD
+1305 VAKFLMYD

-1389 LNLKDNKN
+1389 LNLAVNKN
-1397 KDKTANIYINNLSNR
+1397 TGERFMNNLSNR

-1448 TKFNYVNTYKST
+1448 TKFNYVNTYKSN
-1460 VEFSQINYVDIYGKV
+1460 VKVSKIEYVDIYGKV
-1475 VDTYLTSGASSI
+1475 VDTYLTSGASST

-1517 KETNVSGVENSAGFV
+1517 KETNASGIENSAGFV

-1589 STYPSTTYINATYV
+1589 STYPSMTLINATYV
-1603 DSRLDS
+1603 DSKLDS
-1609 NIWMTLN
+1609 SIWMTLN
-1616 GRYTLRAFY
+1616 NRNTLRAFY

>member
-41 WKDYWTGNNKAQLSW
+41 WRDYGSNAISGMGTSNNPLKIYSAQ
-56 SGTGTN
+56 
-62 TTIYIYDAYDLMDF
+62 DLANF
-76 MCQVNGGDGTTWWT
+76 MWMVNRVDGVRYYAS
-90 TTNGSGIEVS
+90 NGSDKVWVDE
-100 KAYIK
+100 AYVK

-144 SGTFDGNGHTISGM
+144 SGTFNGNGHTISGM
-158 YINASGAG
+158 YINASGAS
-166 GLTNGYVSGHSFDY
+166 GLTSDYVSGHPFDY
-180 GDESINFN
+180 GDKATDFNFY
-188 LSNSVTVGLFG
+188 NSVTVGLFG
-199 FTKGA
+199 FTKEA
-204 TIQDLTVSNGSIVIN
+204 IIQNLTVSNGSIVIS

-241 GSISNTKN
+241 GKISNTKN

-263 TAAMSMNIGGI
+263 TAANSMLIGGI
-274 AGICVDSATIRNCSS
+274 VGTCVDTATIYNCSS
-289 KGNINVKFYGNNA
+289 KGNINV
-302 SFYELL
+302 SFSENKGIFNELF
-308 VGGIVA
+308 VGGIA
-314 VTTYDVSYSVCEMNI
+314 AATTYDLGNSLSEMNI
-329 LIQSQSSGSVASA
+329 SIKSQSSGSIARV
-342 GMSAGGIIGLL
+342 GMSAGGIIGIL
-353 RSTKGYTWCYYNI
+353 RSTQGYTWCYKNV
-366 FNGSITTD
+366 FSGSITTD
-374 LGPGTLINSVG
+374 LGPGSFMNSVS
-385 GIIGNLFNLS
+385 GIVGHLLNIS
-395 SNDSYRVYGCINYGK
+395 SNDYYRIYGCINYGK
-410 ITIKNVYNTY
+410 IIVRNVYNTY

-425 AVNQRQAIR
+425 AINRMQAIR
-434 IYKCINFAD
+434 IYDCINFAD
-443 LSLTSNT
+443 FSLTSNT
-450 SDNSTVIGYGGILG
+450 TDNEEGVGYGGILG
-464 AGSNSGTYIYTC
+464 TGSNSGTYISTC
-476 ANYGDVKMT
+476 ANYGDIKMT

-515 GTVGEKLGG
+515 GTVGKKIGG

-530 QPKET
+530 QEKK
-535 SKFLFWDIT
+535 SIIWGLIT
-544 TQDELSNVYITNCI
+544 TQGELSDVYITNCI

-565 GNWYGQIAGH
+565 GDWYGQIAGH

-585 CYTRSSSSLNGAS
+585 CYTRSSSSFNGAS

-611 AQVGVCKEYNVLM
+611 AQVGVCKEYSVIT
-624 SYTGAGIFAK
+624 SYSGAGVFAK
-634 SSNWTTDVLA
+634 SSNWTTTSYA
-644 GYKSIAFQSPNTSYG
+644 GYSSVAFETPNLSYG
-659 CYNPENTTFDW
+659 CYNPQNSSFNW
-670 CTTSLV
+670 STTSLV
-676 YNYYSQSQKKSKAM
+676 YYYYTASQRQSKAM
-690 YTSSNYDIKLQHI
+690 SCEYI
-703 IVPRFAVKGAN
+703 IVPRFAVYG
-714 ASVYWDKRNN
+714 ASVNIYWNKRNDN
-724 KDYEADSKGE
+724 KYESDTKGD
-734 VGTIEVLSYVKS
+734 VGAIEVRSYDKGQG
-746 KNTVDW
+746 KVDW
-752 VKSNYVYYLNGADYN
+752 VKSDYVYYLNGADYN
-767 DSSYSNRYENLLRVT
+767 NSSYSDRYKNLLKVT
-782 YIDEKFTFTKGT
+782 YVDEKFTFTKGT
-794 YKVGS
+794 YKVGY
-799 NAEVNMSYITNGK
+799 NEEENMSYITYGK
-812 TYYARFKLFNSS
+812 TYYARFKLFNPS
-824 SLSFSYY
+824 SLSFRYY

-838 SVNIKY
+838 SLNINY

-858 IGTATVRSPNYS
+858 IGTAAVKYPNYS
-870 YYDISSD
+870 YSDISSSN
-877 HPVYF
+877 PLYF
-882 KDLVYYTIT
+882 KDSVYYTIT

-916 GFDDFGVVQGTMTY
+916 GFDEFGVVQDSMTY
-930 DFESNFNFYMKK
+930 DFESDFNFYMKK
-942 ITYNYNVFVDGS
+942 ITYSYNIFVDNA
-954 TINGQFKKGNTLSFN
+954 TINGQFKKEASLSFN
-969 VSSCVGYEYTIY
+969 VLNCVGYEYTIY
-981 LSKYSTSK
+981 LSNYVNSK
-989 NDVNLNKCAQI
+989 SNVKLNKCAQI
-1000 TTTEATLGVGNDGS
+1000 TTTEATLSKGCNGV
-1014 ITLSDSAILKALSEM
+1014 ITLSDSAILKALSDM
-1029 ASKENVADITLSQ
+1029 AKKEGLIDIELNK

-1085 SMTSYDMTQFAT
+1085 GMTSYDMTQFST

-1107 IVTDVETGFTIDYTN
+1107 IVTDVEAGFTIDYTN
-1122 AGSYGFEVGDRY
+1122 AKGYGFEVGNRY

-1139 NTTLPSTSVFDCA
+1139 NTTLPSTSIFSCA

-1163 SNFISF
+1163 NNFISF
-1169 LLNYKKDVK
+1169 LLNYKQSVE
-1178 NASKTIDVYI
+1178 NPSKTIDIYI
-1188 YYQLGGYDLQGKA
+1188 YYQLGGYNLEGKA
-1201 EKDGVEV
+1201 ERDGVEV

-1250 VNSLD
+1250 VNSLN

-1263 YIRVKNSN
+1263 YIRVQNSN
-1271 NALEDKLLSTN
+1271 NTLEDKLLSTN
-1282 RIYSFVYNPQVA
+1282 RIYSFVYNPQTA
-1294 EAMTNEGKLVI
+1294 KALMSNNKLVI

-1366 NSIGTETNPFKG
+1366 NSIGTETKPFKG
-1378 VYDGNNFIISN
+1378 IYDGNNFIISN
-1389 LNLKDNKN
+1389 LNLAVNKN
-1397 KDKTANIYINNLSNR
+1397 TGERFMNNLSNR
-1412 GLFGYVKNAT
+1412 GLFGCVKNAT
-1422 IKNLTVANGTVSGY
+1422 IKNLTVASGTVSGY

-1448 TKFNYVNTYKST
+1448 TKFNYVNTYKSN
-1460 VEFSQINYVDIYGKV
+1460 VKVSKIEFVDIYGKV
-1475 VDTYLTSGASSI
+1475 VDTYLTSSASST
-1487 EEFAQRENVGGLVG
+1487 ENFAQRENVGGLVG

-1517 KETNVSGVENSAGFV
+1517 KEANASGVENSAGFV
-1532 GRLEDNG
+1532 GRLEDND

-1555 MGSSFAGFANWYK
+1555 MGSSFAGFTNWYMT
-1568 IEGGIKTKTEL
+1568 EGGIKTKTEL

-1603 DSRLDS
+1603 NSRLDS
-1609 NIWMTLN
+1609 SIWMTLN
-1616 GRYTLRAFY
+1616 GRNTLRAFY

>member
-1 MFMSLGLAC
+1 MKKLLIGIVAVFMSLGLAC

-41 WKDYWTGNNKAQLSW
+41 WRDYGSNAISGMGTSNNPLKIYSAQ
-56 SGTGTN
+56 
-62 TTIYIYDAYDLMDF
+62 DLANF
-76 MCQVNGGDGTTWWT
+76 MWMVNRVDGVRYYAS
-90 TTNGSGIEVS
+90 NGSDKVWVDE
-100 KAYIK
+100 AYVK

-144 SGTFDGNGHTISGM
+144 SGTFNGNGHTISGM
-158 YINASGAG
+158 YINASGAS
-166 GLTNGYVSGHSFDY
+166 GLTSDYVSGHPFDY
-180 GDESINFN
+180 GDKATDFNFY
-188 LSNSVTVGLFG
+188 NSVTVGLFG
-199 FTKGA
+199 FTKEA
-204 TIQDLTVSNGSIVIN
+204 IIQNLTVSNGSIVIS

-241 GSISNTKN
+241 GKISNTKN

-263 TAAMSMNIGGI
+263 TAANSMLIGGI
-274 AGICVDSATIRNCSS
+274 VGTCVDTATIYNCSS
-289 KGNINVKFYGNNA
+289 KGNINV
-302 SFYELL
+302 SFSENKGIFNELF
-308 VGGIVA
+308 VGGIA
-314 VTTYDVSYSVCEMNI
+314 AATTYDLGNSLSEMNI
-329 LIQSQSSGSVASA
+329 SIKSQSSGSIARV
-342 GMSAGGIIGLL
+342 GMSAGGIIGIL
-353 RSTKGYTWCYYNI
+353 RSTQGYTWCYKNV
-366 FNGSITTD
+366 FSGSITTD
-374 LGPGTLINSVG
+374 LGPGSFMNSVS
-385 GIIGNLFNLS
+385 GIVGHLLNIS
-395 SNDSYRVYGCINYGK
+395 SNDYYRIYGCINYGK
-410 ITIKNVYNTY
+410 IIVRNVYNTY

-425 AVNQRQAIR
+425 AINRMQAIR
-434 IYKCINFAD
+434 IYDCINFAD
-443 LSLTSNT
+443 FSLTSNT
-450 SDNSTVIGYGGILG
+450 TDNEEGVGYGGILG
-464 AGSNSGTYIYTC
+464 TGSNSGTYISTC
-476 ANYGDVKMT
+476 ANYGDIKMT

-515 GTVGEKLGG
+515 GTVGKKIGG

-530 QPKET
+530 QEKK
-535 SKFLFWDIT
+535 SIIWGLIT
-544 TQDELSNVYITNCI
+544 TQGELSDVYITNCI

-565 GNWYGQIAGH
+565 GDWYGQIAGH

-585 CYTRSSSSLNGAS
+585 CYTRSSSSFNGAS

-611 AQVGVCKEYNVLM
+611 AQVGVCKEYSVIT
-624 SYTGAGIFAK
+624 SYSGAGVFAK
-634 SSNWTTDVLA
+634 SSNWTTTSYA
-644 GYKSIAFQSPNTSYG
+644 GYSSVAFETPNLSYG
-659 CYNPENTTFDW
+659 CYNPQNSSFNW
-670 CTTSLV
+670 STTSLV
-676 YNYYSQSQKKSKAM
+676 YYYYTASQRQSKAM
-690 YTSSNYDIKLQHI
+690 SCEYI
-703 IVPRFAVKGAN
+703 IVPRFAVYG
-714 ASVYWDKRNN
+714 ASVNIYWNKRNDN
-724 KDYEADSKGE
+724 KYESDTKGD
-734 VGTIEVLSYVKS
+734 VGAIEVRSYDKGQG
-746 KNTVDW
+746 KVDW
-752 VKSNYVYYLNGADYN
+752 VKSDYVYYLNGADYN
-767 DSSYSNRYENLLRVT
+767 NSSYSDRYKNLLKVT
-782 YIDEKFTFTKGT
+782 YVDEKFTFTKGT
-794 YKVGS
+794 YKVGY
-799 NAEVNMSYITNGK
+799 NEEENMSYITYGK
-812 TYYARFKLFNSS
+812 TYYARFKLFNPS
-824 SLSFSYY
+824 SLSFRYY

-838 SVNIKY
+838 SLNINY

-858 IGTATVRSPNYS
+858 IGTAAVKYPNYS
-870 YYDISSD
+870 YSDISSSN
-877 HPVYF
+877 PLYF
-882 KDLVYYTIT
+882 KDSVYYTIT

-916 GFDDFGVVQGTMTY
+916 GFDEFGVVQDSMTY
-930 DFESNFNFYMKK
+930 DFESDFNFYMKK
-942 ITYNYNVFVDGS
+942 ITYSYNIFVDNA
-954 TINGQFKKGNTLSFN
+954 TINGQFKKEASLSFN
-969 VSSCVGYEYTIY
+969 VLNCVGYEYTIY
-981 LSKYSTSK
+981 LSNYVNSK
-989 NDVNLNKCAQI
+989 SNVKLNKCAQI
-1000 TTTEATLGVGNDGS
+1000 TTTEATLSKGCNGV
-1014 ITLSDSAILKALSEM
+1014 ITLSDSAILKALSDM
-1029 ASKENVADITLSQ
+1029 AKKEGLIDIELNK

-1085 SMTSYDMTQFAT
+1085 GMTSYDMTQFST

-1107 IVTDVETGFTIDYTN
+1107 IVTDVEAGFTIDYTN
-1122 AGSYGFEVGDRY
+1122 AKGYGFEVGNRY

-1139 NTTLPSTSVFDCA
+1139 NTTLPSTSIFSCA

-1163 SNFISF
+1163 NNFISF
-1169 LLNYKKDVK
+1169 LLNYKQSVE
-1178 NASKTIDVYI
+1178 NPSKTIDIYI
-1188 YYQLGGYDLQGKA
+1188 YYQLGGYNLEGKA
-1201 EKDGVEV
+1201 ERDGVEV

-1250 VNSLD
+1250 VNSLN

-1263 YIRVKNSN
+1263 YIRVQNSN
-1271 NALEDKLLSTN
+1271 NTLEDKLLSTN
-1282 RIYSFVYNPQVA
+1282 RIYSFVYNPQTA
-1294 EAMTNEGKLVI
+1294 KALMSNNKLVI

-1366 NSIGTETNPFKG
+1366 NSIGTETKPFKG
-1378 VYDGNNFIISN
+1378 IYDGNNFIISN
-1389 LNLKDNKN
+1389 LNLAVNKN
-1397 KDKTANIYINNLSNR
+1397 TGERFMNNLSNR
-1412 GLFGYVKNAT
+1412 GLFGCVKNAT
-1422 IKNLTVANGTVSGY
+1422 IKNLTVASGTVSGY

-1448 TKFNYVNTYKST
+1448 TKFNYVNTYKSN
-1460 VEFSQINYVDIYGKV
+1460 VKVSKIEFVDIYGKV
-1475 VDTYLTSGASSI
+1475 VDTYLTSGASST
-1487 EEFAQRENVGGLVG
+1487 ENFAQRENVGGLVG

-1517 KETNVSGVENSAGFV
+1517 KEANASGVANSAGFV

-1539 SVVSTINQ
+1539 LVVSTINQ

-1555 MGSSFAGFANWYK
+1555 MGSSFAGFTNWYMM
-1568 IEGGIKTKTEL
+1568 EGGIKTKTEL

-1603 DSRLDS
+1603 NSRLDS
-1609 NIWMTLN
+1609 SIWMTLN
-1616 GRYTLRAFY
+1616 GRNTLRAFY

>member
-1 MFMSLGLAC
+1 MKKLLIGIVAVFMSLGLAC

-41 WKDYWTGNNKAQLSW
+41 WRDYGSNAISGMGTSNNPLKIYSAQ
-56 SGTGTN
+56 
-62 TTIYIYDAYDLMDF
+62 DLANF
-76 MCQVNGGDGTTWWT
+76 MWMVNRVDGVRYYAS
-90 TTNGSGIEVS
+90 NGSDKVWVDE
-100 KAYIK
+100 AYVK

-144 SGTFDGNGHTISGM
+144 SGTFNGNGHTISGM
-158 YINASGAG
+158 YINASGAS
-166 GLTNGYVSGHSFDY
+166 GLTSDYVSGHPFDY
-180 GDESINFN
+180 GDKATDFNFY
-188 LSNSVTVGLFG
+188 NSVTVGLFG
-199 FTKGA
+199 FTKEA
-204 TIQDLTVSNGSIVIN
+204 IIQNLTVSNGSIVIS

-241 GSISNTKN
+241 GKISNTKN

-263 TAAMSMNIGGI
+263 TAANSMLIGGI
-274 AGICVDSATIRNCSS
+274 VGTCVDTATIYNCSS
-289 KGNINVKFYGNNA
+289 KGNINV
-302 SFYELL
+302 SFSENKGIFNELF
-308 VGGIVA
+308 VGGIA
-314 VTTYDVSYSVCEMNI
+314 AATTYDLGNSLSEMNI
-329 LIQSQSSGSVASA
+329 SIKSQSSGSIARV
-342 GMSAGGIIGLL
+342 GMSAGGIIGIL
-353 RSTKGYTWCYYNI
+353 RSTQGYTWCYNNV
-366 FNGSITTD
+366 FSGSITTD
-374 LGPGTLINSVG
+374 LGPGSFMNSVS
-385 GIIGNLFNLS
+385 GIVGHLLNIS
-395 SNDSYRVYGCINYGK
+395 SNDYYRIYGCINYGK
-410 ITIKNVYNTY
+410 IIVRNVYNTY

-425 AVNQRQAIR
+425 AINRMQAIR
-434 IYKCINFAD
+434 IYDCINFAD
-443 LSLTSNT
+443 FSLTSNT
-450 SDNSTVIGYGGILG
+450 TDNEEGVGYGGILG
-464 AGSNSGTYIYTC
+464 TGSNSGTYISTC
-476 ANYGDVKMT
+476 ANYGDIKMT

-515 GTVGEKLGG
+515 GTVGKKIGG

-530 QPKET
+530 QEKK
-535 SKFLFWDIT
+535 SIIWGLIT
-544 TQDELSNVYITNCI
+544 TQGELSDVYITNCI

-565 GNWYGQIAGH
+565 GDWYGQIAGH

-585 CYTRSSSSLNGAS
+585 CYTRSSSSFNGAS

-611 AQVGVCKEYNVLM
+611 AQVGVCKEYSVIT
-624 SYTGAGIFAK
+624 SYSGAGVFAK
-634 SSNWTTDVLA
+634 SSNWTTTSYA
-644 GYKSIAFQSPNTSYG
+644 GYSSVAFETPNLSYG
-659 CYNPENTTFDW
+659 CYNPQNSSFNW
-670 CTTSLV
+670 STTSLV
-676 YNYYSQSQKKSKAM
+676 YYYYTASQRQSKAM
-690 YTSSNYDIKLQHI
+690 SCEYI
-703 IVPRFAVKGAN
+703 IVPRFAVYG
-714 ASVYWDKRNN
+714 ASVNIYWNKRNDN
-724 KDYEADSKGE
+724 KYESDTKGD
-734 VGTIEVLSYVKS
+734 VGAIEVRSYDKGQG
-746 KNTVDW
+746 KVDW
-752 VKSNYVYYLNGADYN
+752 VKSDYVYYLNGADYN
-767 DSSYSNRYENLLRVT
+767 NSSYSDRYKNLLKVT
-782 YIDEKFTFTKGT
+782 YVDEKFTFTKGT
-794 YKVGS
+794 YKVGY
-799 NAEVNMSYITNGK
+799 NEEENMSYITYGK
-812 TYYARFKLFNSS
+812 TYYARFKLFNPS
-824 SLSFSYY
+824 SLSFRYY

-838 SVNIKY
+838 SLNINY

-858 IGTATVRSPNYS
+858 IGTAAVKYPNYS
-870 YYDISSD
+870 YSDISSSN
-877 HPVYF
+877 PLYF
-882 KDLVYYTIT
+882 KDSVYYTIT

-916 GFDDFGVVQGTMTY
+916 GFDEFGVVQDTMTY
-930 DFESNFNFYMKK
+930 DFESDFNFYMKK
-942 ITYNYNVFVDGS
+942 ITYSYNVFVDNA
-954 TINGQFKKGNTLSFN
+954 TINGQFKKEDSLSFN
-969 VSSCVGYEYTIY
+969 VLNCVGYEYTIY
-981 LSKYSTSK
+981 LSNYVNSK
-989 NDVNLNKCAQI
+989 SNVKLNKCAQI
-1000 TTTEATLGVGNDGS
+1000 TTTEATLSKGGNGV
-1014 ITLSDSAILKALSEM
+1014 ITLSDSAILKALSDM
-1029 ASKENVADITLSQ
+1029 AKKEGLIDIELNK

-1085 SMTSYDMTQFAT
+1085 GMTSYDMTQFST

-1107 IVTDVETGFTIDYTN
+1107 IVTDVEAGFTIDYTN
-1122 AGSYGFEVGDRY
+1122 AKGYGFEVGNRY

-1139 NTTLPSTSVFDCA
+1139 NTTLPSTSIFSCA

-1163 SNFISF
+1163 NNFISF
-1169 LLNYKKDVK
+1169 LLNYKQSVE
-1178 NASKTIDVYI
+1178 NPSKTIDIYI
-1188 YYQLGGYDLQGKA
+1188 YYQLGGYNLEGKA
-1201 EKDGVEV
+1201 ERDGVEV

-1250 VNSLD
+1250 VNSLN

-1263 YIRVKNSN
+1263 YIRVQNSN
-1271 NALEDKLLSTN
+1271 NTLEDKLLSTN
-1282 RIYSFVYNPQVA
+1282 RIYSFVYNPQTA
-1294 EAMTNEGKLVI
+1294 KALMSNNKLVI

-1366 NSIGTETNPFKG
+1366 NSIGTETKPFKG
-1378 VYDGNNFIISN
+1378 IYDGNNFIISN
-1389 LNLKDNKN
+1389 LNLAVNKN
-1397 KDKTANIYINNLSNR
+1397 TGERFMNNLSNR
-1412 GLFGYVKNAT
+1412 GLFGCVKNAT
-1422 IKNLTVANGTVSGY
+1422 IKNLTVASGTVSGY

-1448 TKFNYVNTYKST
+1448 TKFNYVNTYKSN
-1460 VEFSQINYVDIYGKV
+1460 VKVSKIEFVDIYGKV
-1475 VDTYLTSGASSI
+1475 VDTYLTSGASST
-1487 EEFAQRENVGGLVG
+1487 ENFAQRENVGGLVG

-1517 KETNVSGVENSAGFV
+1517 KEANASGVANSAGFV

-1539 SVVSTINQ
+1539 LVVSTINQ

-1555 MGSSFAGFANWYK
+1555 MGSSFAGFTNWYMM
-1568 IEGGIKTKTEL
+1568 EGGIKTKTEL

-1603 DSRLDS
+1603 NSRLDS
-1609 NIWMTLN
+1609 SIWMTLN
-1616 GRYTLRAFY
+1616 GRNTLRAFY